1 MTDFEAALHALVDSE
16 VQFIVVG
23 AYAAFAHGSSQL
35 THDLDICYE
44 RSPENFRRLALALA
58 PHHPRLRGIPE
69 NIPFVLDERTLS
81 QGMNFTL
88 DTDMGE
94 IDLLGE
100 LSGIGQ
106 FAELVRDAETITLHG
121 RSLRVASLDAIIRS
135 KRAAGRAKDRAMLP
149 ELEAMKEIQQHTK
162 KRQL

>member
-1 MTDFEAALHALVDSE
+1 MTDFESALRALVDSG

-23 AYAAFAHGSSQL
+23 AYAAFAHGSNQL

-44 RSPENFRRLALALA
+44 RTTENMRRLASALA
-58 PHHPRLRGIPE
+58 PHRPRLRGIPE
-69 NIPFVLDERTLS
+69 QVPFIFDERTLS

-106 FAELVRDAETITLHG
+106 FPELIKDTQIVGLHG
-121 RSLRVASLDAIIRS
+121 RTIRIASLDAIIRS
-135 KRAAGRAKDRAMLP
+135 KQAAGREKDRAILP
-149 ELEAMKEIQQHTK
+149 ELEALKELLQQDK
-162 KRQL
+162 KKEP

>member
-1 MTDFEAALHALVDSE
+1 MCWWIPKC
-16 VQFIVVG
+16 QFIVVG

-44 RSPENFRRLALALA
+44 RAPENLRKLASALA
-58 PHHPRLRGIPE
+58 PHHPRLRGIAE
-69 NIPFVLDERTLS
+69 HVPFIFDERTLS

-88 DTDMGE
+88 QTDMGE

-106 FAELVRDAETITLHG
+106 FTELAPDAENDHTSWEIVPH
-121 RSLRVASLDAIIRS
+121 ASLDAIIRS
-135 KRAAGRAKDRAMLP
+135 KRALVAPKTARCCLNSKP
-149 ELEAMKEIQQHTK
+149 
-162 KRQL
+162 

>member
-1 MTDFEAALHALVDSE
+1 MTDFETALHVLVDSE

-44 RSPENFRRLALALA
+44 RAPENLRKLASALA
-58 PHHPRLRGIPE
+58 PHHPRLRGIAE
-69 NIPFVLDERTLS
+69 HVPFIFDERTLS

-88 DTDMGE
+88 HTDMGE

-106 FAELVRDAETITLHG
+106 FAELVPDAKTITLHG
-121 RSLRVASLDAIIRS
+121 RSFRIASLDAIIRS
-135 KRAAGRAKDRAMLP
+135 KRAAGRAKDRATLP
-149 ELEAMKEIQQHTK
+149 ELEALKEMLQHAK
-162 KRQL
+162 KKEP